1 MRGPQDRTLGA
12 LFGWFDNDGDN
23 MLSRREFAEL
33 SQFVDRR
40 RPGPPGGLAGTR
52 IGRRGP
58 DWPFGRGSDRVEN
71 QLRERR
77 IEGRPRGDRPGPRAG
92 DDRRAR
98 GDERR
103 PGRLDTSPN
112 RPRPQ
117 EARLNAAE
125 AI

>member
-1 MRGPQDRTLGA
+1 
-12 LFGWFDNDGDN
+12 
-23 MLSRREFAEL
+23 MLNRREFAEL

-40 RPGPPGGLAGTR
+40 RPGPPRGPDGPR

-58 DWPFGRGSDRVEN
+58 DWPFGRGGDRVEIE
-71 QLRERR
+71 LRQRRR
-77 IEGRPRGDRPGPRAG
+77 IEGPPRGERPGPRER

-103 PGRLDTSPN
+103 RPDRPRTDNAPN
-112 RPRPQ
+112 RPGPQ
-117 EARLNAAE
+117 EARPNAAE

>member
-1 MRGPQDRTLGA
+1 
-12 LFGWFDNDGDN
+12 

-40 RPGPPGGLAGTR
+40 RPGPPGGGPAGPR
-52 IGRRGP
+52 IGRRGFDGP
-58 DWPFGRGSDRVEN
+58 PGRGGDRFDFRM
-71 QLRERR
+71 RERR
-77 IEGRPRGDRPGPRAG
+77 LEGPPRGDGPRPRDR

-98 GDERR
+98 GDQRRR
-103 PGRLDTSPN
+103 PDRPDNAPN

-117 EARLNAAE
+117 EARPNAAD

>member
-1 MRGPQDRTLGA
+1 MGGPRDRNLGT
-12 LFGWFDNDGDN
+12 LFGWFDMDGDN

-40 RPGPPGGLAGTR
+40 RPGPPGGPAGPR

-58 DWPFGRGSDRVEN
+58 DWPFDRNEM
-71 QLRERR
+71 QMRLRERR
-77 IEGRPRGDRPGPRAG
+77 RIEGAPREGRPGPRER
-92 DDRRAR
+92 DERRAR
-98 GDERR
+98 GDEPR
-103 PGRLDTSPN
+103 RLDNSPN

-117 EARLNAAE
+117 EARPNAAE